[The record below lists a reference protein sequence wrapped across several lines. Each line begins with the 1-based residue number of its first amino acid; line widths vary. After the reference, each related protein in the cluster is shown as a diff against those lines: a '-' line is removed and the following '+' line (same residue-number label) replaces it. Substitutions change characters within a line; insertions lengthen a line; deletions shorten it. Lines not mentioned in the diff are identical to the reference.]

1 MTVLFWIFKHAAG
14 AGRIL
19 FIAPCCRITD
29 VKVAI
34 AMTIVT

>member
-1 MTVLFWIFKHAAG
+1 MTVLLWHFKHAAG
-14 AGRIL
+14 AGRTL
-19 FIAPCCRITD
+19 FIASCCTITD